1 MIRAAALGLTFVV
14 IILLTGCGILTT
26 DEAPTDIVRA
36 SAPALL
42 PAFPEVEALVP
53 AAARA
58 LGSAKARKIAK
69 RAALGIRIPACDDDP
84 LGRGFAVDA
93 HTLVAHRDALPGGG
107 WVRVWTTNRGSKAV
121 GAGSAYRVG
130 RARRCPGR
138 PRTPAAA
145 SLGAER
151 CRRCVCG
158 RRRRAQ
164 RQAPHAPGRHRGQR
178 QRQGCTARRRRCC
191 ASPRRFRRVTP
202 DRCSTPKAGSSE
214 RCSASTPGRASGW
227 RSPPPPSAAARPD
240 ARSRRSS
247 PATDLRVDSGSFR
260 MVWRTVRSH
269 PEPHERIDYTHP

>member
-1 MIRAAALGLTFVV
+1 VIRAAALGLTLVV

-26 DEAPTDIVRA
+26 DEAPTDVVRA

-69 RAALGIRIPACDDDP
+69 RAALGISIPACDDDP

-130 RARRCPGR
+130 ELGVVRVARALPRKLPSAQSVAAGASVVVVAERNGKLRMLPGVIVDSVR
-138 PRTPAAA
+138 GKAYGAKTKVLRLTSAVQEGDAGPVLDAKGRIVGAVFGVDPGTGLGVAIPAAA
-145 SLGAER
+145 LR
-151 CRRCVCG
+151 
-158 RRRRAQ
+158 
-164 RQAPHAPGRHRGQR
+164 
-178 QRQGCTARRRRCC
+178 
-191 ASPRRFRRVTP
+191 
-202 DRCSTPKAGSSE
+202 
-214 RCSASTPGRASGW
+214 GRAAG
-227 RSPPPPSAAARPD
+227 
-240 ARSRRSS
+240 
-247 PATDLRVDSGSFR
+247 
-260 MVWRTVRSH
+260 RTLETL
-269 PEPHERIDYTHP
+269 EPCD